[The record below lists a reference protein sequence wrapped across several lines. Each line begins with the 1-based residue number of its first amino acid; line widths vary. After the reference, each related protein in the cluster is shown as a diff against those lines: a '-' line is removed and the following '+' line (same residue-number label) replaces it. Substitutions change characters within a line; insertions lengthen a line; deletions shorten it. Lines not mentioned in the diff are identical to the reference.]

1 MKSTSTI
8 NPVIT
13 ENTECLIIKVCAL
26 FINLKLGV
34 SPDHGVLLRF
44 ILLLAIWA
52 CWAMFQ
58 AKNNL
63 RNVLPSS
70 LFTLVSH
77 QSHKVCTTYTAAE
90 KGMELKGEQR

>member
-44 ILLLAIWA
+44 ILLLAI
-52 CWAMFQ
+52 
-58 AKNNL
+58 
-63 RNVLPSS
+63 
-70 LFTLVSH
+70 
-77 QSHKVCTTYTAAE
+77 
-90 KGMELKGEQR
+90 